1 MGRRGKSAPARLVR
15 LTCQRK
21 QHRCMMSCCGSWC
34 GSQGLLLACRLPAA
48 LSTAGHAPSSP
59 PRSTPMACHRRLR
72 DRRLRDPRLR
82 AGVATSLLSSKHGLH
97 EHNSFFSSAA
107 RGWQM
112 AACGTGDPF
121 DCGRRARKSRWKAAP
136 AQNRRGSS
144 CWFRKSRCWLLRAW
158 DTQGLFA
165 RSRLRGMLRPRPHQ
179 RSPRQA
185 HRHRRPRQPCH
196 RYRRQRRFPV
206 RRRRRPR
213 CHRRRPLTATWPPP
227 SPSASPSPPRP
238 TPPSPWPSP
247 SPPSPSP
254 SPLPL
259 LPSPLSPPPPPSP
272 PSPLSR
278 DAAPLSFDR
287 ASSRRFDRCA

>member
-1 MGRRGKSAPARLVR
+1 MVAGTGLNA
-15 LTCQRK
+15 
-21 QHRCMMSCCGSWC
+21 CC
-34 GSQGLLLACRLPAA
+34 LPAA
-48 LSTAGHAPSSP
+48 VLSAAGHGLPHHLAHHHWPAIGGSAIYCSAL
-59 PRSTPMACHRRLR
+59 S
-72 DRRLRDPRLR
+72 
-82 AGVATSLLSSKHGLH
+82 VATSLFSSKHGLH

-121 DCGRRARKSRWKAAP
+121 DCGRRARKSRWKAAL

-165 RSRLRGMLRPRPHQ
+165 RSRLRRMLRPHPHQ
-179 RSPRQA
+179 RCPRQA

-238 TPPSPWPSP
+238 TPPSPWPPP

-259 LPSPLSPPPPPSP
+259 PPLPSQLSPPPPPSP

-278 DAAPLSFDR
+278 DAAPLSHSIAPHRDGSIGVRNVSYVF
-287 ASSRRFDRCA
+287 S